1 VTVPSASFPG
11 GIERARGAGTI
22 THVSALAYALEPSQ
36 MIRSV
41 AASRDTLGRVHIKLF
56 DIVHQVTALTG
67 GAPYA
72 VIGGLAQMLWARKTH
87 TDDLDVLLAA
97 GDLARAHAE
106 VRDQRAEGWTL
117 PDPPDRPHEQNDV
130 FEVYHLLYQGSVVDL
145 LSYRDAAFAVEI
157 LVTAVPVPELRGIS
171 FIRPELLLV
180 TQLLR
185 PGAMAAIAATE
196 LTLARRA
203 TGSFDAAYAERW
215 AAQVGR
221 AEALRRT
228 FARADELECNA

>member
-1 VTVPSASFPG
+1 M
-11 GIERARGAGTI
+11 
-22 THVSALAYALEPSQ
+22 SALAYALDPSQ
-36 MIRSV
+36 VIRSV
-41 AASRDTLGRVHIKLF
+41 DASRDTLGRVHMKLI

-72 VIGGLAQMLWARKTH
+72 VIGGLAQILWARKTH

-97 GDLARAHAE
+97 GDLVRAHAE

-117 PDPPDRPHEQNDV
+117 PDPPDRSYEQNDV
-130 FEVYHLLYQGSVVDL
+130 FEVYHLLYQGAVVDL
-145 LSYRDAAFAVEI
+145 LSFRDAAFAAEI
-157 LVTAVPVPELRGIS
+157 LATAVPVPELGGIR

-203 TGSFDAAYAERW
+203 AGRFNPAYAERW

-228 FARADELECNA
+228 FARADELERNA

>member
-1 VTVPSASFPG
+1 
-11 GIERARGAGTI
+11 
-22 THVSALAYALEPSQ
+22 VSDLAYALAPSQ
-36 MIRSV
+36 MLRSV
-41 AASRDTLGRVHIKLF
+41 DASRDTLGRVRMKLI

-72 VIGGLAQMLWARKTH
+72 VIGGLAQILWARKTH

-97 GDLARAHAE
+97 GDLARANAE
-106 VRDQRAEGWTL
+106 VRDQRAAGWTL

-145 LSYRDAAFAVEI
+145 LSYRDAAFAAEI
-157 LVTAVPVPELRGIS
+157 LATAVPVPELHGIR

-203 TGSFDAAYAERW
+203 AGRFDPAYAERW

-228 FARADELECNA
+228 FARADELERNA